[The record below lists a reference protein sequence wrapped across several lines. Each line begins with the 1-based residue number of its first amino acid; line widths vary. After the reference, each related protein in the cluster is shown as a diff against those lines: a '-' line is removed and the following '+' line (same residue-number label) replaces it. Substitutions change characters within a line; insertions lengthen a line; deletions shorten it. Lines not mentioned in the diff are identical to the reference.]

1 MEKDK
6 SFKSKV
12 VNLVEYNI
20 LYLFSILQFIKF
32 FDIGNLFTPTNNLEK

>member
-6 SFKSKV
+6 SFNSKV

-20 LYLFSILQFIKF
+20 LHLLSILQFIKF
-32 FDIGNLFTPTNNLEK
+32 FDIGNLLL